1 MLREVQVAQNKVSS
15 PASFCG
21 HPTSSLTHQ
30 GHGGGSCFLK
40 DSFTQRE
47 ELGRAGLLSKHVLSL
62 LFCKDNHLE
71 NQLMYVLLLG
81 AFVVE
86 MNPLEIRRGV
96 HATPAGPSA
105 PVPPVRVDAGNLE
118 E

>member
-1 MLREVQVAQNKVSS
+1 M
-15 PASFCG
+15 
-21 HPTSSLTHQ
+21 
-30 GHGGGSCFLK
+30 GGGSCFLK

-105 PVPPVRVDAGNLE
+105 PAPPVRVDAGNLE

>member
-1 MLREVQVAQNKVSS
+1 
-15 PASFCG
+15 
-21 HPTSSLTHQ
+21 
-30 GHGGGSCFLK
+30 
-40 DSFTQRE
+40 
-47 ELGRAGLLSKHVLSL
+47 
-62 LFCKDNHLE
+62 
-71 NQLMYVLLLG
+71 MYVLLLG